1 MKHVPVLMNEVLD
14 GLNLQS
20 GDTVIDAT
28 VGLGG
33 HAQRLLD
40 VVSPGGELIGFDRD
54 ERNLQEAKRRL
65 GSDSASC
72 RLIHD
77 SFANVGSHDLPGVD
91 GALFDL
97 GYSSV
102 HVDDAERGFSFQQDG
117 PLDMRYDTRDGR
129 TAEDIVNDWSEE
141 ELARIFRQ
149 FGEERFSARIAQ
161 RVVRERKMVRI
172 TTTTQLADVVASA
185 VPARG
190 KIHPATKVFQA
201 LRMEVNDELSHI
213 EKGLGDAIGLLKS
226 GGRIAVISFHS
237 LEDRLVK
244 QLFKG
249 RDDLGLINKKVI
261 RPSDEETSENPRA
274 RSAKLRVAE
283 KI

>member
-1 MKHVPVLMNEVLD
+1 MNEVLD